1 MVRNQSPRA
10 WLLAR
15 VAGLGDRDRV
25 DRGVCAYK
33 LAGLTPQLF
42 YCMAAMVRKDCY
54 LAKIAIMA
62 LYWP

>member
-33 LAGLTPQLF
+33 LAGITPQLF
-42 YCMAAMVRKDCY
+42 YCMAAILQNCY